1 MLRGALRGRLRIGA
15 IPTTLPALSLL
26 TLPFSQLHPQVTISI
41 YSLTSVDIQR
51 GLDDFSL
58 DAGLTYLDNEPLAN
72 VRTIPL
78 YHERYLLFTP
88 AGSPLADSETV
99 SWGEVTG
106 LPLCLLTPDM
116 QNRRIIDGLFAAAG
130 ATVHPTIETNSVL
143 TLWSHVRTGAYSSI
157 LSQAFLFLFGE
168 PAGIRAIPITGSVAT
183 HSVGLVVSDREPL
196 TPSARA
202 LAAVAA
208 TLDCPRQRSKGRRLD
223 ARVPGTEAVRSTVP
237 GSRPSHRPIC
247 SRAGP
252 GILPAPTVLLSRS
265 DRSLNH
271 YGHEFSRLTEPL
283 VRENGVLRPA
293 SWDEALDRAAEGF
306 RARQGPHGGDAIGTF
321 SCSKASNEVNF
332 LAQKLV
338 RVALRHPQHRQLQ
351 PNVTRS

>member
-1 MLRGALRGRLRIGA
+1 
-15 IPTTLPALSLL
+15 
-26 TLPFSQLHPQVTISI
+26 VTISI

-116 QNRRIIDGLFAAAG
+116 QNRRIVDGLFAAAG

-168 PAGIRAIPITGSVAT
+168 PVGIRAIPITGSVAT
-183 HSVGLVVSDREPL
+183 HSIGLVVSDHEPL

-208 TLDCPRQRSKGRRLD
+208 TLD
-223 ARVPGTEAVRSTVP
+223 
-237 GSRPSHRPIC
+237 
-247 SRAGP
+247 
-252 GILPAPTVLLSRS
+252 
-265 DRSLNH
+265 
-271 YGHEFSRLTEPL
+271 LT
-283 VRENGVLRPA
+283 A
-293 SWDEALDRAAEGF
+293 ALDRVRREADGV
-306 RARQGPHGGDAIGTF
+306 PH
-321 SCSKASNEVNF
+321 
-332 LAQKLV
+332 
-338 RVALRHPQHRQLQ
+338 
-351 PNVTRS
+351 

>member
-1 MLRGALRGRLRIGA
+1 MILQNLRYLAALARERHFSRAAGACGVTQPTLSAGIKQLEEELGLLIVRRGQRFEGLTAEGQRILEWGQRILADCESLEQEAAVLRGALRGRLRIGA

-41 YSLTSVDIQR
+41 HSLTSVDIQR

-130 ATVHPTIETNSVL
+130 ATVHPSHRDQFGADPVVARPDRRLLEHSLPGVPLSVRGARRHSGHPDYGL
-143 TLWSHVRTGAYSSI
+143 RRHPQRRAGRVGPRTAHPIGARP
-157 LSQAFLFLFGE
+157 GRR
-168 PAGIRAIPITGSVAT
+168 GRDTGPD
-183 HSVGLVVSDREPL
+183 G
-196 TPSARA
+196 SARWGPA
-202 LAAVAA
+202 RGA
-208 TLDCPRQRSKGRRLD
+208 T
-223 ARVPGTEAVRSTVP
+223 AFHTEARRVIVAIY
-237 GSRPSHRPIC
+237 RPIAPAYLL
-247 SRAGP
+247 RVRDR
-252 GILPAPTVLLSRS
+252 GILPAPTVSFLP
-265 DRSLNH
+265 
-271 YGHEFSRLTEPL
+271 GPT
-283 VRENGVLRPA
+283 GV
-293 SWDEALDRAAEGF
+293 
-306 RARQGPHGGDAIGTF
+306 
-321 SCSKASNEVNF
+321 
-332 LAQKLV
+332 
-338 RVALRHPQHRQLQ
+338 
-351 PNVTRS
+351 